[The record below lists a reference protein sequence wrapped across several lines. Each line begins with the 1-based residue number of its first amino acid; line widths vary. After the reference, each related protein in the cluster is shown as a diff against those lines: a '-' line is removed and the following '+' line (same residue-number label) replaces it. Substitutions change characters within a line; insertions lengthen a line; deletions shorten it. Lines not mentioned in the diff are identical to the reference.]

1 MSEVLFYHLERQSLE
16 ALLANLLEKTLER
29 GWRAVVEAPSRERIE
44 ALDAHLWTYRDD
56 SFLPHGLDD
65 GPHADSQPILL
76 TTGEG
81 AANAAEVRFII
92 DGAEPRQL
100 EAHQRAVLIFDGR
113 DDEAVALARRR
124 WKELKASSH
133 ALTYWQQDEQ
143 GRWVKKG

>member
-133 ALTYWQQDEQ
+133 ALTYWQQEEQ

>member
-92 DGAEPRQL
+92 DGADPRQL

>member
-1 MSEVLFYHLERQSLE
+1 VSEVLFYHLERQSLE

-29 GWRAVVEAPSRERIE
+29 GWCAVVEAPSRERIE

-81 AANAAEVRFII
+81 AANKAEVRFII

-124 WKELKASSH
+124 WKELKASWH